1 MLERLVVKSDR
12 KKLLIIDARSKRAFL
27 KGHLPG
33 AIHVDPYT
41 PSFHLKLKGLPKQSK
56 VLVYCRTFRRSEV
69 ICNYL
74 NEHGYRKIIQ
84 IADGFTGWKKN
95 NLTLD

>member
-1 MLERLVVKSDR
+1 MLAGLVR
-12 KKLLIIDARSKRAFL
+12 KKDHHKLFIIDARSKKAFL
-27 KGHLPG
+27 KSHLPG
-33 AIHVDPYT
+33 AIHVDPYS